1 MMRHVLGIVT
11 VAMLSGAVFLS
22 GHDQFRIV
30 GKIEKFEKLR
40 LDVTTNFGERFLLQ
54 LREGTLIQRNKQ
66 RVPATELKAGRSVVV
81 DVSGDTLYD
90 DDLFVIAV
98 TLVPSLPSSK
108 K

>member
-1 MMRHVLGIVT
+1 MRQILGILT
-11 VAMLSGAVFLS
+11 LAFLSGAVSLS
-22 GHDQFRIV
+22 GHDQFRII

-40 LDVTTNFGERFLLQ
+40 LDVTTNYGERFLLQ
-54 LREGTLIQRNKQ
+54 LQQGTPIQRNKKP
-66 RVPATELKAGRSVVV
+66 VPATELKAGRSVVV

-98 TLVPSLPSSK
+98 MLVPSLPSSK

>member
-1 MMRHVLGIVT
+1 MRKILGIVN
-11 VAMLSGAVFLS
+11 VAVLSGAVSLS
-22 GHDQFRIV
+22 AHDQFRII

-40 LDVTTNFGERFLLQ
+40 LDVTTNYGERFLLQ
-54 LREGTLIQRNKQ
+54 LQQGTPIQRNKK

-90 DDLFVIAV
+90 DDLFVVAV